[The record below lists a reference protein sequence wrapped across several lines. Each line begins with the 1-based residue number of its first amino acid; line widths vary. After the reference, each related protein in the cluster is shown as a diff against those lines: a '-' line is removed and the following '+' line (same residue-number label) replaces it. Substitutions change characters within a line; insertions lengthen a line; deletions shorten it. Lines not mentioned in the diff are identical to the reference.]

1 MLNDLMSDLE
11 KFIHNNDIKIPH
23 LLKIAILHYQ
33 FETIYPFSDGNER
46 VGRLMIPLYLLDKI
60 Y

>member
-33 FETIYPFSDGNER
+33 FETFILFQMVMEE
-46 VGRLMIPLYLLDKI
+46 
-60 Y
+60 